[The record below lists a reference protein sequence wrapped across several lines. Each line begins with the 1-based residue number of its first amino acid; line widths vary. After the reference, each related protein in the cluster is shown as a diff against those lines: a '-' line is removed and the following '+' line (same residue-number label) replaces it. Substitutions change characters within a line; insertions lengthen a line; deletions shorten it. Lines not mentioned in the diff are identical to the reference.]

1 MTLIRKILISLFI
14 ILIFSFLTTVAI
26 YISLIY
32 KPDNIIFFANKYLND
47 DYIIEYDSAVSDK
60 DLLSPGF
67 NFEAILVKDS
77 NSKIILEADKIRIGI
92 NLVKTVAER
101 QINLT
106 FLDLE
111 NFLYINNKN
120 TNYKTNLKL
129 FITTKISFK

>member
-60 DLLSPGF
+60 DLLSP
-67 NFEAILVKDS
+67 EL
-77 NSKIILEADKIRIGI
+77 
-92 NLVKTVAER
+92 NLV
-101 QINLT
+101 
-106 FLDLE
+106 
-111 NFLYINNKN
+111 
-120 TNYKTNLKL
+120 
-129 FITTKISFK
+129 